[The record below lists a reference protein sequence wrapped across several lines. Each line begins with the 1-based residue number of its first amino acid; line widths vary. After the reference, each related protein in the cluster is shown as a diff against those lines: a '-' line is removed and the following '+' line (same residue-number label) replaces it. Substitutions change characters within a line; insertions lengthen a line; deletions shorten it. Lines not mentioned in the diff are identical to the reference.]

1 MPPQDETQQQEDY
14 PQQQYEPEIIDQ
26 ECEIDDDRTGEEEG
40 SGALGQPVYSPKVNK
55 IRGLT
60 PQNRLMSSQKMEQD
74 SVLTDNMLSAIQATT
89 VGSKD

>member
-1 MPPQDETQQQEDY
+1 MTPQDEAQQEDY
-14 PQQQYEPEIIDQ
+14 PQRQYEPEIIDQ

-60 PQNRLMSSQKMEQD
+60 PQNRLMSS
-74 SVLTDNMLSAIQATT
+74 
-89 VGSKD
+89 